1 MEVAADPAGVERLP
15 ARGRE
20 GLAEM
25 ARIVAEL
32 RRDLDQEPAA
42 EILRRAVER
51 TGYLE
56 WLREGHEQEEAAER
70 YDNIME
76 LLAAA
81 AECDR
86 RDPEGRLPAF
96 LERVSLVSDQDGVES
111 GAAVPQFMTLHTAK
125 GLEFDAVAIVG
136 LEDGTLPHTLSQ
148 DDEDG
153 LEEERRLFY
162 VGITRARKRLH
173 LSWCGA
179 LMTGGEWSEAEGSPF
194 LDELPG
200 ACFAAGDAGP
210 EEEEEEEEELDLVEP
225 PAGEGAVAG
234 GARVRHPDYGEGR
247 VLEVRG
253 WSRNRRVKVDF
264 GEAGTKILLLEYA
277 DLEVL

>member
-1 MEVAADPAGVERLP
+1 VAADPAGIDRLP

-20 GLAEM
+20 GLAAM

-32 RRDLDQEPAA
+32 RRDLEQEPAA
-42 EILRRAVER
+42 EILRRAVEL

-56 WLREGHEQEEAAER
+56 WLREGHDREEAAER
-70 YDNIME
+70 HDNIME

-86 RDPEGRLPAF
+86 REPEGRLPAF
-96 LERVSLVSDQDGVES
+96 LERVALVSDQDGVEK
-111 GAAVPQFMTLHTAK
+111 GAALPQLMTLHTAK

-136 LEDGTLPHTLSQ
+136 LEEGTLPHSLSR
-148 DDEDG
+148 DEEEG

-162 VGITRARKRLH
+162 VGITRARRRLH

-179 LMTGGEWSEAEGSPF
+179 LMTGGEWCQAEASPF
-194 LDELPG
+194 LDELPPSCFG
-200 ACFAAGDAGP
+200 AAPAD
-210 EEEEEEEEELDLVEP
+210 EEEAEEEELEPVET
-225 PAGEGAVAG
+225 PAEEGELGR
-234 GARVRHPDYGEGR
+234 GARVRHPDYGEGE

-264 GEAGTKILLLEYA
+264 GPKGTKILLLEYA